1 MTLSVAPYWRQ
12 QSQRYRLEGVKC
24 CGCGSVYFPKRVV
37 CICCNSSEMK
47 NINISTDG
55 KIVSWTVIR
64 AAPSGFE
71 SPYNVGIIELP
82 QGIMVS
88 GQIVGDAELIEI
100 GKCVRG
106 VFRKIRETDDDMIVY
121 GLKFELVSDS

>member
-1 MTLSVAPYWRQ
+1 
-12 QSQRYRLEGVKC
+12 
-24 CGCGSVYFPKRVV
+24 
-37 CICCNSSEMK
+37 
-47 NINISTDG
+47 
-55 KIVSWTVIR
+55 VSWTVIR

-71 SPYNVGIIELP
+71 SPYTVGIIELP